1 MTPKIVLW
9 DVRNRNVNDRVEINT
24 KNPKKLKPLKRSENR
39 SAANPRGSRPVAS
52 QCAVC
57 RGELMFSSASR
68 HNTARWHMKT
78 SDTVGLKR
86 AVRSRSTT
94 SRTWSPIGEEK
105 LRSKDIY
112 ALIFNT
118 KR

>member
-1 MTPKIVLW
+1 MLSYWITKDKRG
-9 DVRNRNVNDRVEINT
+9 DV
-24 KNPKKLKPLKRSENR
+24 
-39 SAANPRGSRPVAS
+39 PVAS
-52 QCAVC
+52 QSAVC

-68 HNTARWHMKT
+68 QNIARWHMKT

-86 AVRSRSTT
+86 AVRSRATT

-105 LRSKDIY
+105 LRNKDIC